1 VDEMKITLVTFASL
15 KEFLPAD
22 TEITIEQ
29 QATISELRRELVQR
43 IPAIANILK
52 SSRFAVME
60 ALVDDE
66 TVLHEHEIVYIIPP
80 SSGG

>member
-1 VDEMKITLVTFASL
+1 MKITLVTFASL